1 MEPAKIQSPFWVN
14 TLHPGGHGF
23 ISLFLL
29 LALVATAS
37 ALLLPVLFFS
47 LGSGWVAP
55 LVLIV
60 VLLSVLALVRR
71 IAFSTAYGKLDNEE
85 DAALLEYF
93 VQHNAGS
100 VQEEDVSVELLE
112 NALHLKQIRVKDCM
126 SPRTEIVHIDVEDP
140 VEDLR
145 KLFVE
150 SSMSRILVTDGGDVD
165 KTLGYV
171 HVQQLFNRPR
181 SIRSIVL
188 PIRFVP
194 ETLPVNELLQK
205 LIQARR
211 SIACVVDEYGS
222 ISGVITM
229 EDALEQLFGNID
241 DEHDHEEFI
250 QTLIT
255 ENEYLLSGRL
265 RIDYL
270 NAQYP
275 QLNFPEGEYQ
285 TLAGYVVNE
294 IGSIPAQ
301 GATFELNGK
310 TIIVELVSDRKIE
323 TIRVICN

>member
-1 MEPAKIQSPFWVN
+1 M
-14 TLHPGGHGF
+14 
-23 ISLFLL
+23 FLL
-29 LALVATAS
+29 LSITVTTGL
-37 ALLLPVLFFS
+37 LLLPTLYYYF
-47 LGSGWVAP
+47 GTGWVAP
-55 LVLIV
+55 FLLIV
-60 VLLSVLALVRR
+60 ALLLMLALVRQ
-71 IAFSTAYGKLDNEE
+71 IAFAAAYGKLDNEE

-93 VQHNAGS
+93 AQHNPNSA
-100 VQEEDVSVELLE
+100 QEEDVSVELLE
-112 NALHLKQIRVKDCM
+112 NALHLRQIRVKDCM
-126 SPRTEIVHIDVEDP
+126 SPRTEIVHIDVDDS

-150 SSMSRILVTDGGDVD
+150 SSMSRILVTDGEVD

-171 HVQQLFNRPR
+171 HVQQLFNQPR
-181 SIRSIVL
+181 SIRGMVL

-250 QTLIT
+250 QTQIS
-255 ENEYLLSGRL
+255 EDEYLLSGRL

-270 NAQYP
+270 NTQYP
-275 QLNFPEGEYQ
+275 RLNFPEGEYQ

-294 IGSIPAQ
+294 MGTIPEQ
-301 GATFELNGK
+301 GATLALNGK

-323 TIRVICN
+323 TIRIICD

>member
-1 MEPAKIQSPFWVN
+1 MEPERKQPPRWARA
-14 TLHPGGHGF
+14 LHLGGHRF
-23 ISLFLL
+23 VSLWLL
-29 LALVATAS
+29 LALVVTAS
-37 ALLLPVLFFS
+37 AFLLPMFFFY

-55 LVLIV
+55 LLLIV
-60 VLLSVLALVRR
+60 VLLLALAIVRR
-71 IAFSTAYGKLDNEE
+71 VAFSMAYGRLDNEE
-85 DAALLEYF
+85 DAALMEYF
-93 VQHNAGS
+93 VQHNTGGT
-100 VQEEDVSVELLE
+100 QEEDVSVELLE

-126 SPRTEIVHIDVEDP
+126 SPRTEIVHVDVEDP

-150 SSMSRILVTDGGDVD
+150 SSMSRILVTDGDVD

-181 SIRSIVL
+181 SIRSMVL

-275 QLNFPEGEYQ
+275 KLHLPEGEYQ

-294 IGSIPAQ
+294 IGAIPEQ

-310 TIIVELVSDRKIE
+310 TIVVELVSDRKIE
-323 TIRVICN
+323 TIRIICN